1 MNVLIFSCFEL
12 SYFFFGAC
20 ETRVRIELFNVKLK
34 AKTENAN
41 QLSNEIDQLNHE
53 HQQQLALLSS
63 IKIKLEG
70 LQLSKNE
77 LEKELSTN
85 LSSG

>member
-1 MNVLIFSCFEL
+1 MQKISVDLQGNKLKL
-12 SYFFFGAC
+12 
-20 ETRVRIELFNVKLK
+20 RIELFNVKLK

-41 QLSNEIDQLNHE
+41 QLFNEIDQLNHE

-63 IKIKLEG
+63 MKIKLES

-77 LEKELSTN
+77 LEKELSTKKN
-85 LSSG
+85 DKNNKQIDY

>member
-1 MNVLIFSCFEL
+1 MQKISVDLQGNKLKL
-12 SYFFFGAC
+12 
-20 ETRVRIELFNVKLK
+20 RIELFNVKLK

-41 QLSNEIDQLNHE
+41 QLSNEIDQLNHD

-63 IKIKLEG
+63 MKIKLES

-77 LEKELSTN
+77 LEKELSTKKMIKITN
-85 LSSG
+85 R